1 MEYVKA
7 PLNELEIEVMS
18 TKISRVRFGAN
29 SESKL
34 LVIKIKNSD
43 TICMARAIF
52 TALTNLHKD
61 QCEIYNG
68 FNKSQK
74 LQTENATSLH
84 QYAGVEVKEH
94 GNTTE
99 DVDNFANFLGC
110 KINIVDSFHVNHM
123 STPKNSTVTKYIF

>member
-1 MEYVKA
+1 
-7 PLNELEIEVMS
+7 
-18 TKISRVRFGAN
+18 
-29 SESKL
+29 
-34 LVIKIKNSD
+34 
-43 TICMARAIF
+43 MARAIF

-110 KINIVDSFHVNHM
+110 KINIVDSFHVYHM
-123 STPKNSTVTKYIF
+123 STPKNFNSD